1 MAPDGAKSGRG
12 CLGGRVYR
20 ACRGQAGA
28 TRFRHIAEIGWG
40 VGDGGLAPTLRLLKS
55 FTLRYF
61 QPISIKH
68 RNFIVLSKLL

>member
-28 TRFRHIAEIGWG
+28 TRFRHIAEIGG
-40 VGDGGLAPTLRLLKS
+40 ALLLPLVGRVISRNLCATKDGAYEHASCASSTL
-55 FTLRYF
+55 
-61 QPISIKH
+61 
-68 RNFIVLSKLL
+68 